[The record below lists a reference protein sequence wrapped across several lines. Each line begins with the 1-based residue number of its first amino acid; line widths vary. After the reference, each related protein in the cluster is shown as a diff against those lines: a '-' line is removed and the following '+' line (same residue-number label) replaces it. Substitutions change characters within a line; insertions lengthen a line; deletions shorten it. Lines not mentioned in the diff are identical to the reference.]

1 MAATPPIVAL
11 IGIDGSGK
19 STQARRLAAW
29 LTTQG
34 YPAEYRQNASGRHWF
49 GQLAHRLGRRDA
61 LDLLGPRL
69 LMAVETVLRWLA
81 IARSLRRA
89 RRTGTIAVMDRY
101 GYCQDAS
108 VRAHRGR
115 PSRLVRAL
123 FRVFPTPTVTL
134 WLALPPGEALRRVEV
149 RGTDREEP
157 GYLAAFDAGYRALP
171 EAPGFIM
178 VDAAGTPDEVQRAVR
193 HHTLDVLTFHERQDL
208 RPAREARGSQHP
220 GRRVAGRDDGP
231 PDRHRGQRHEAD
243 HEERDQRDDG
253 YPVAAGLLVGQAE
266 QQRPKPTG
274 TFVGNLIDTEVFSL
288 FSLWN

>member
-19 STQARRLAAW
+19 STQAHRLAAW
-29 LTTQG
+29 LTAQG
-34 YPAEYRQNASGRHWF
+34 YPAEYRQNASGRRWF
-49 GQLAHRLGRRDA
+49 GRLAHRLGRRDA

-81 IARSLRRA
+81 IARSLWRA

-123 FRVFPTPTVTL
+123 FGVFPTPTVTL
-134 WLALPPGEALRRVEV
+134 WLAVAPGEALRRVEA
-149 RGTDREEP
+149 RGTDREDA

-171 EAPGFIM
+171 EAAGFIM
-178 VDAAGTPDEVQRAVR
+178 VDAAGGPDEVHRTVR
-193 HHTLDVLTFHERQDL
+193 HHTLDALE
-208 RPAREARGSQHP
+208 HP
-220 GRRVAGRDDGP
+220 RRRVPGGHDCP
-231 PDRHRGQRHEAD
+231 PDRHRGQHHETD
-243 HEERDQRDDG
+243 HEKRDQRDDG

-266 QQRPKPTG
+266 QQRPQPTG
-274 TFVGNLIDTEVFSL
+274 SLVGNLVETEVLSL
-288 FSLWN
+288 LTLWN